1 MAAAFL
7 LYDYVYLN
15 VVGGPESGDLL
26 AASGL
31 EGGGALGHVLGL
43 KTGENRVNTGD
54 RRLKLG

>member
-7 LYDYVYLN
+7 LYVYLN

-43 KTGENRVNTGD
+43 KTGENRVNTVVC
-54 RRLKLG
+54 RLKIG